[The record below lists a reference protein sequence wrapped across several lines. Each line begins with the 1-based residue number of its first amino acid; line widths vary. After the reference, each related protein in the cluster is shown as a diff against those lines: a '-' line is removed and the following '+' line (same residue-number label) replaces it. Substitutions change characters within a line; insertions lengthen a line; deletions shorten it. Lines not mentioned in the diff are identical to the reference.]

1 MGSDKKISETLE
13 KQLKA
18 IGQKIRL
25 DLLKNLHLSDTA
37 LSFSDLQKSIMLSE
51 SNSVNLTFHL
61 NSLKEAKLIWAS
73 KEGYHITDIGKQI
86 LEKVIDIE
94 HIINKKNKNLVI
106 RTSKYST
113 EPFNIKNVKEY
124 LMREADMDPFLA
136 DQMAKLVEK
145 RLSETNVEYLTAPLM
160 REYINAIL
168 LEEGLE
174 EFRHKLT
181 RLGIP
186 PYDAEK
192 LFDMNSVEPMD
203 YIKKLGSESS
213 EQFLLLNLLPKKLAD
228 LYLSNKIALLNLN
241 TWSLRPL
248 SIFLNFETILNNS
261 SQHIQDPSL
270 DYTKSHNRALNIYY
284 FLQGLA
290 PFFSNNVL
298 LYNFASLSSYIK
310 NNADLTI
317 FINTFLSLVR
327 CLNKSFQSKH
337 AFSLTNSKLQQDSQ
351 PSIFHR
357 IVLELKDYL
366 DKSNR
371 THNSFLNLMPQIL
384 IDYTS
389 VDKKDIEYFFN
400 SLFLKYG
407 SPIFFDG
414 TQSLINSDLISSSKE
429 ILSFPGEIVLDKVL
443 INLYSIAQE
452 SNRNDSVFFE
462 ILNQRVNSVFSLYD
476 YKKKFV
482 ERKLKNSSLWNKFL
496 ENFLNFNKNEWTLR
510 SIKSISFLGLNEAV
524 KSHCGI
530 ELDRIESSQ
539 KFAFKILNTMKE
551 IITERNSLY
560 NEKFCLSQ
568 PHQGSYLQS
577 IDDGYNESI
586 DLDINTENN
595 LSLLIRKSSKLTLD
609 EKIAIYRK
617 FSKVIDGG
625 FLVSVNDEYSEPKK
639 AQQLFKTIMDSKL
652 LAFNICYN

>member
-18 IGQKIRL
+18 IGKKIRL

-61 NSLKEAKLIWAS
+61 NSLKEAKLICSS
-73 KEGYHITDIGKQI
+73 KEGYQITDIGKQI

-124 LMREADMDPFLA
+124 LIREADMNPFLA

-192 LFDMNSVEPMD
+192 LFDMNSVEPME

-213 EQFLLLNLLPKKLAD
+213 EQFLLLNLLPKKLSD
-228 LYLSNKIALLNLN
+228 LYLSNKITLLNLN

-270 DYTKSHNRALNIYY
+270 DYTKPCNRALNIYY
-284 FLQGLA
+284 CLQELA

-298 LYNFASLSSYIK
+298 LYNLPSLSSYIS
-310 NNADLTI
+310 NNADLTV
-317 FINTFLSLVR
+317 FISTFLSLVR

-337 AFSLTNSKLQQDSQ
+337 AFSLTKSKIQQDSQ
-351 PSIFHR
+351 PSIFNR
-357 IVLELKDYL
+357 IVLELKDYY
-366 DKSNR
+366 DKFNR
-371 THNSFLNLMPQIL
+371 SHNGFLNSIPQIF

-389 VDKKDIEYFFN
+389 VDKSDIEHFYN
-400 SLFLKYG
+400 PLFLKYC

-414 TQSLINSDLISSSKE
+414 TQHLINSDLISSSKD
-429 ILSFPGEIVLDKVL
+429 ILSNPGEIVLDKVL

-462 ILNQRVNSVFSLYD
+462 ILNQRIKSAFSLYE

-482 ERKLKNSSLWNKFL
+482 ERKLKNSSLWNNFL
-496 ENFLNFNKNEWTLR
+496 EKCLNYNKNEWISR

-530 ELDRIESSQ
+530 ELDRIDSSQ
-539 KFAFKILNTMKE
+539 KFAFKILKTMKE
-551 IITERNSLY
+551 IIKERNSLY

-577 IDDGYNESI
+577 IDDGYNKSI

-595 LSLLIRKSSKLTLD
+595 MILLIRKSSKLTLD
-609 EKIAIYRK
+609 EKIAIHRK

-625 FLVSVNDEYSEPKK
+625 FLVSVIDEYSEPKK
-639 AQQLFKTIMDSKL
+639 VYQLFRTILDSKL
-652 LAFNICYN
+652 PAFNICYN